1 MIRLITLLTTLLTL
15 LSSAAAVSAPPLP
28 DIKATGYLL
37 VEFDTGRVLAAEN
50 ADERLEPASLT
61 KIMTAHIAF
70 EEIKAGRISLDD
82 EVVVS
87 EKAWRMGG
95 SRMFIE
101 VNTSVTVRELLKG
114 IIIQSGNDASVALAE
129 HIAGSE
135 EAFALLMNKEAA
147 KLGMTNSNFVNAS
160 GYPADNFYVTAQ
172 DIAKVSKATI
182 RDFPEFYEWYA
193 LRDYTYNDIKQNNR
207 NRLLWLDTS
216 VDGMKTGH
224 TDAAG
229 YCLVSSAVRDDMR
242 LVAVV
247 MGTDSDAARNEESRK
262 LLNYGF
268 RFFSKRTLLA
278 GNTAL
283 QDARIWKGTVES
295 LPVGISDDFYH
306 VVSSDEADSASARI
320 TLTEPLI
327 APINAGDQIGEV
339 SIISGEAVLAV
350 LPLVALESVETGGLF
365 KRLLDTIRLWF

>member
-1 MIRLITLLTTLLTL
+1 
-15 LSSAAAVSAPPLP
+15 
-28 DIKATGYLL
+28 
-37 VEFDTGRVLAAEN
+37 
-50 ADERLEPASLT
+50 
-61 KIMTAHIAF
+61 
-70 EEIKAGRISLDD
+70 
-82 EVVVS
+82 
-87 EKAWRMGG
+87 
-95 SRMFIE
+95 
-101 VNTSVTVRELLKG
+101 
-114 IIIQSGNDASVALAE
+114 
-129 HIAGSE
+129 
-135 EAFALLMNKEAA
+135 
-147 KLGMTNSNFVNAS
+147 
-160 GYPADNFYVTAQ
+160 
-172 DIAKVSKATI
+172 
-182 RDFPEFYEWYA
+182 
-193 LRDYTYNDIKQNNR
+193 
-207 NRLLWLDTS
+207 
-216 VDGMKTGH
+216 
-224 TDAAG
+224 
-229 YCLVSSAVRDDMR
+229 VSSAVRDDMR